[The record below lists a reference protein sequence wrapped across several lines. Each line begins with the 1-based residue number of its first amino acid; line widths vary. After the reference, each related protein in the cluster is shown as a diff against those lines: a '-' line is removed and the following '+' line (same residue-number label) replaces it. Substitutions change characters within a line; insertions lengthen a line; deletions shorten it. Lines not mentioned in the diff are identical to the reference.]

1 MYFSNVGKTELLQL
15 LSKRIKKYNYFNFKK
30 NFFACNLFSKKKKQI
45 KIYIRRIKK
54 FEMCLENCLFCL
66 F

>member
-30 NFFACNLFSKKKKQI
+30 IFFACNLFSKKKKTNKNLYKKNK
-45 KIYIRRIKK
+45 KI
-54 FEMCLENCLFCL
+54 
-66 F
+66 